1 MSLMVLM
8 GLSGSERWLE
18 LIRVVDVEDK
28 DDGVHKSK
36 EEGTK
41 QLNISKSI
49 QVQAV
54 QWLGWCWIRWRRSR
68 RLRRE

>member
-1 MSLMVLM
+1 MSLVVLMVKM

-18 LIRVVDVEDK
+18 LIRVVDVVDK
-28 DDGVHKSK
+28 GDGVHKSK

-54 QWLGWCWIRWRRSR
+54 YVAWMVL
-68 RLRRE
+68 E

>member
-1 MSLMVLM
+1 MSLVVLMVKM

-18 LIRVVDVEDK
+18 LIRVVDVVDK
-28 DDGVHKSK
+28 GDGVHKSK
-36 EEGTK
+36 GEGTK

-54 QWLGWCWIRWRRSR
+54 YVAWMVL
-68 RLRRE
+68 E